1 MTTLDQSATGNPVA
15 EAARQPQPARSLR
28 AYALRDTTKVMS
40 GMVAFGLM
48 LGVTISTLGSDPLAG
63 LAGTFL
69 VYGGSAQLTTVTLLD
84 RGIPVVAAVL
94 TGAVVNLR
102 LLLYSA
108 ALGSRFRSQPRLFR
122 WLAPHLIIDQ
132 TYLMATSRPELQGA
146 DFRRYWRW
154 LGFAVL
160 AVWSTSVASRIAP
173 APIMPELPHLGL
185 VATALF
191 VAMLVPRLTS
201 RPAVVAALVG
211 GGVAAVVSLA
221 LPALGIVAGA
231 VAGVAAAMGV
241 SRHA

>member
-1 MTTLDQSATGNPVA
+1 MTLEQPTSAPPVA
-15 EAARQPQPARSLR
+15 GAIGLPQPAISMR
-28 AYALRDTTKVMS
+28 AYALRDTTTVMS

-48 LGVTISTLGSDPLAG
+48 LGMTVSTLGADPLAA

-84 RGIPVVAAVL
+84 RGIALAAAVL

-122 WLAPHLIIDQ
+122 WLGPQLIIDQ
-132 TYLMATSRPELQGA
+132 TYLMATGRPELHGE

-154 LGFAVL
+154 LGLAVL
-160 AVWSTSVASRIAP
+160 VVWSTSVASGIALG
-173 APIMPELPHLGL
+173 PIMPELPHLAL

-211 GGVAAVVSLA
+211 GGVAAVVSLV
-221 LPALGIVAGA
+221 LPALGILTGA
-231 VAGVAAAMGV
+231 VAGVAAALAV